1 MVERVLRLAA
11 TGEPFSDDDLQ
22 SYESMGALF
31 ARHDVPLGVLKGAFD
46 VGAAAITG
54 ESWRIAPA
62 GHFAEM
68 TQFTCSAAR
77 MLEQAQQTSVR
88 AYLEADRTGSD
99 TQPVR
104 WALAE
109 ALIAGEPALA
119 VAQAAGERLAP
130 SYLVLACTAA
140 SPAQADALQ
149 GPSISKA
156 IESVPGVLYCGD
168 RSRLAVLF
176 PVEASLR
183 QAEAAAAEL
192 VGRLCALTGQPV
204 YAAQAYEPGLAGIP
218 ASLDESCSVL
228 CLVMAI
234 PDAGRRLYQMDD
246 LLVELAISRQPD
258 IRQRL
263 VALLSPLKAG
273 PDLRH
278 TLEVLLAC
286 NLDRER
292 AARELC
298 IHRRTLRYR
307 VDRIRDLSGIDPD
320 SVPGLELLRAALTAS
335 RLPAPEQHHPQ
346 QEAASPSSLVPQCR
360 LAKGFLRAL
369 RRLAGRPRRH
379 QALIVETLH
388 YMERKHA

>member
-11 TGEPFSDDDLQ
+11 AGEPFSDDDFQ

-31 ARHDVPLGVLKGAFD
+31 ARHAVPLGVLKGAFD
-46 VGAAAITG
+46 VGKAAIMG

-62 GHFAEM
+62 GLFAEV
-68 TQFTCSAAR
+68 TRFTSSAGR
-77 MLEQAQQTSVR
+77 MLEQAQQASVR
-88 AYLEADRTGSD
+88 AYLEASRTGSD
-99 TQPVR
+99 TRPVR

-119 VAQAAGERLAP
+119 AAQAARERLAP
-130 SYLVLACTAA
+130 SYLVLACSTA
-140 SPAQADALQ
+140 SPAQADALRRPAVGQ
-149 GPSISKA
+149 A
-156 IESVPGVLYCGD
+156 IESVPGTLYCGD
-168 RSRLAVLF
+168 LSRLVVLL

-183 QAEAAAAEL
+183 RAEAVAAEL
-192 VGRLCALTGQPV
+192 VARLRALTGQPV
-204 YAAQAYEPGLAGIP
+204 HAAQAYQPGLASIP
-218 ASLDESCSVL
+218 ASLDESCSAL

-234 PDAGRRLYQMDD
+234 PDADCRLYRMDD
-246 LLVELAISRQPD
+246 LLVELAFSRQPD

-263 VALLSPLKAG
+263 AALLSPLAAG
-273 PDLRH
+273 TDLRH

-307 VDRIRDLSGIDPD
+307 IDRIRDLSGIDPD

-335 RLPAPEQHHPQ
+335 RLPPLEQRHPQ
-346 QEAASPSSLVPQCR
+346 PGVASPP
-360 LAKGFLRAL
+360 
-369 RRLAGRPRRH
+369 
-379 QALIVETLH
+379 
-388 YMERKHA
+388 